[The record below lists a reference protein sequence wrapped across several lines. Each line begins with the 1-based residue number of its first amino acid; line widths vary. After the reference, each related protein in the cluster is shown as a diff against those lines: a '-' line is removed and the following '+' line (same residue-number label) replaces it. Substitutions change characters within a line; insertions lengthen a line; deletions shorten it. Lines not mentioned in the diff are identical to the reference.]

1 MPSNLVEKVLRRDPG
16 AIARLISLVENGNP
30 AACEPFAAVYP
41 HSGQA
46 YVIGITGAPGT
57 GKSTLVDGLLTI
69 LRGQDLTAAV
79 LAVDPSSPRGGGA
92 VLGDR
97 VRMQRHAQDPGVFI
111 RSMSARGSLG
121 GLAPTTRQAMHILD
135 AAGFQYIILE
145 TVGVGQSELVV
156 SAAADT
162 TLVVMTPAMGDTI
175 QTLKAGILEI
185 ADVFALN
192 KADHPGAREALRALR
207 AMVRRLPV
215 AAWDIPIVETEA
227 HRGLG
232 LPGLWERILAHRH
245 FQETSGGLAA
255 RRAEQTGNEVRDLVE
270 HGLRT
275 EVLRALTDNQTFQDL
290 VSEVAARRQDPLR
303 ATRRILAQATR
314 LIPSSERE
322 SNDG

>member
-1 MPSNLVEKVLRRDPG
+1 MSPNLVEKVLRRDPG
-16 AIARLISLVENGNP
+16 AIARLISLVEDGHP
-30 AACEPFAAVYP
+30 AAREPFAAVYP
-41 HSGQA
+41 HGGQG

-57 GKSTLVDGLLTI
+57 GKSTLVAGLLTI
-69 LRGQDLTAAV
+69 LRAKDLTVAV

-121 GLAPTTRQAMHILD
+121 GLALTTRQAMHILD

-145 TVGVGQSELVV
+145 TVGVGQSELAV

-162 TLVVMTPAMGDTI
+162 TLVMMTPAMGDPI

-192 KADHPGAREALRALR
+192 KADHPGAHEALLALR
-207 AMVRRLPV
+207 AMLHRLPPT
-215 AAWDIPIVETEA
+215 AWDIPIVETEA
-227 HRGLG
+227 HRGIG
-232 LPGLWERILAHRH
+232 LPRLWELILAHRR
-245 FQETSGGLAA
+245 FQESSGGLAA
-255 RRAEQTGNEVRDLVE
+255 RRAEQTRNEVRDLVE

-275 EVLRALTDNQTFQDL
+275 EVLRALTGSQTFQDL
-290 VSEVAARRQDPLR
+290 VSEVAARRQDPR
-303 ATRRILAQATR
+303 QAACRILAQTTR
-314 LIPSSERE
+314 LIPSSESE
-322 SNDG
+322 PIDG